1 MRSTT
6 CVLIVSIC
14 GAALLRAQTNPPPAT
29 PPATPPA
36 ASSSSSS
43 SSSDKSTANY
53 VRHISVGATLSVQA
67 LGIMKGGSGTVATAS
82 NISTNY
88 NTTNASERLGY
99 GITIQAGIT
108 DHFAVAFGAFLRRI
122 GYQLTTT
129 VATTTNVLEGSTV
142 IPVTTTTSTHE
153 DTRGSLI
160 DIPVMLRYFKKS
172 RHTPG
177 ARWFVEAGGAWREA
191 RNIRSTQDA
200 TDVDGV
206 QTCCTFTP
214 TPATNKT
221 VRGLIAGAGIQLIDP
236 LGIRVVPEVRY
247 TRWLDQVFNVNS
259 THMQQNQVD
268 VAITLSF

>member
-29 PPATPPA
+29 PPAAP
-36 ASSSSSS
+36 SSSSTS
-43 SSSDKSTANY
+43 SSSDKSTVNY
-53 VRHISVGATLSVQA
+53 VRRISAGATLSIEA
-67 LGIMKGGSGTVATAS
+67 LGIMKAASSTVATAS
-82 NISTNY
+82 NITTGY
-88 NTTNASERLGY
+88 HTTNASERLGY
-99 GITIQAGIT
+99 GVTIQAGIT

-129 VATTTNVLEGSTV
+129 VATTTNVLEGSV
-142 IPVTTTTSTHE
+142 VVPVTTTTSTHE

-160 DIPVMLRYFKKS
+160 DIPVMLRYFKKN

-177 ARWFVEAGGAWREA
+177 ARWFVEAGGAWRDA
-191 RNIRSTQDA
+191 RSIRSTQDA
-200 TDVDGV
+200 TDVSGV
-206 QTCCTFTP
+206 PTCCTFTP
-214 TPATNKT
+214 APATNKT
-221 VRGLIAGAGIQLIDP
+221 VRGLIAGAGFQLIDP

-259 THMQQNQVD
+259 THMQQNQVE

>member
-14 GAALLRAQTNPPPAT
+14 GAALLCAQTNPPPST
-29 PPATPPA
+29 PPAP
-36 ASSSSSS
+36 SSSSGSS
-43 SSSDKSTANY
+43 SSSDKSTTNY
-53 VRHISVGATLSVQA
+53 VRRISVGATLSVQG
-67 LGIMKGGSGTVATAS
+67 LGIMKGGSSTVATAS
-82 NISTNY
+82 NV
-88 NTTNASERLGY
+88 NTGYTSTNASERLGY
-99 GITIQAGIT
+99 GVTAQVGVT

-122 GYQLTTT
+122 GYQLTTS

-142 IPVTTTTSTHE
+142 VPTVTTTSTHE

-160 DIPVMLRYFKKS
+160 DIPIMLRYFKKS

-177 ARWFVEAGGAWREA
+177 ARWFVEGGGAWREV
-191 RNIRSTQDA
+191 RNIRSAVDA
-200 TDVDGV
+200 TDASGV
-206 QTCCTFTP
+206 LTCCTFTP
-214 TPATNKT
+214 TPATNHT

-247 TRWLDQVFNVNS
+247 TRWTNEIFNINS
-259 THMQQNQVD
+259 AHMQRNQVE